1 MSSPFRSQIRSALAD
16 PSLGEALDIN
26 FERSLAA
33 TANASS
39 ILYNDLDELRR
50 KAHAIK
56 AETIAN
62 LEQYLEQFIQRASAN
77 GMIVHQAQDAQEANE
92 IVRGIIRQAG
102 GKVIAKSKTMV
113 SEETQLNTALEADGL
128 QVVETD
134 LGEYIVQLRGEPPA
148 HIIAPAVHL
157 TRRQVG
163 LTFQEKLG
171 LPYTEDIPTLT
182 AAARKELRQTF
193 LRADIGI
200 SGVNF
205 GVAETGGIC
214 LLTNEGNGRM
224 ATTLPDVHIALM
236 GIERLVPNLADL
248 AVMLDL
254 LPYAAT
260 GQRLTVYT
268 SLIHGPRRA
277 GEIDGPRQ
285 RHLVLLD
292 NGRRAMRNSELAEM
306 LYCIRCGACLNV
318 CPVFREIGGHAYV
331 GVSGKHTPYPGP
343 MGSVISPALF
353 GAAEFGDLARATS
366 LCGACQEA
374 CPVDIPLPKLLLR
387 VRAAGAEQPVHE
399 AMMPK
404 ERTIENAARTAAA
417 TDGQSTRAEAST
429 RASLAESPAQ
439 PASSTDI
446 QPPAARQPMQQQE
459 FRQHVPLTL
468 RLGLRLFTWAAESAA
483 RFNAVQRSAGA
494 VSRLFAPRSEWL
506 RLPAFT
512 GWGASRD
519 FPRPAAKPFHEM
531 VEELQRQP
539 APSESKW
546 IKTRF
551 VDPSEGVSTPDSRA
565 ASQALTDPANA
576 AAAMKSAQTPA
587 QIAEVFDRQ
596 LQALGGSFYR
606 CSASEAGEQILQ
618 LLRQEGVEKIQA
630 WESAFLPV
638 EIVDRLQQAGIS
650 VAQNPD
656 PELRAGLTG
665 AVAGAAHSASLLL
678 TAAPGRP
685 LTASLLP
692 EIHIA
697 VVKAADLYPHVSD
710 LLALEEV
717 RRASSAVLVS
727 GPSRTADIE
736 MSLTIGVHGPRQ
748 IHVFCVD

>member
-1 MSSPFRSQIRSALAD
+1 
-16 PSLGEALDIN
+16 
-26 FERSLAA
+26 
-33 TANASS
+33 
-39 ILYNDLDELRR
+39 
-50 KAHAIK
+50 
-56 AETIAN
+56 
-62 LEQYLEQFIQRASAN
+62 
-77 GMIVHQAQDAQEANE
+77 
-92 IVRGIIRQAG
+92 
-102 GKVIAKSKTMV
+102 
-113 SEETQLNTALEADGL
+113 
-128 QVVETD
+128 
-134 LGEYIVQLRGEPPA
+134 
-148 HIIAPAVHL
+148 
-157 TRRQVG
+157 
-163 LTFQEKLG
+163 
-171 LPYTEDIPTLT
+171 
-182 AAARKELRQTF
+182 
-193 LRADIGI
+193 
-200 SGVNF
+200 
-205 GVAETGGIC
+205 
-214 LLTNEGNGRM
+214 
-224 ATTLPDVHIALM
+224 
-236 GIERLVPNLADL
+236 
-248 AVMLDL
+248 
-254 LPYAAT
+254 
-260 GQRLTVYT
+260 
-268 SLIHGPRRA
+268 
-277 GEIDGPRQ
+277 
-285 RHLVLLD
+285 
-292 NGRRAMRNSELAEM
+292 
-306 LYCIRCGACLNV
+306 
-318 CPVFREIGGHAYV
+318 
-331 GVSGKHTPYPGP
+331 
-343 MGSVISPALF
+343 
-353 GAAEFGDLARATS
+353 
-366 LCGACQEA
+366 
-374 CPVDIPLPKLLLR
+374 
-387 VRAAGAEQPVHE
+387 
-399 AMMPK
+399 
-404 ERTIENAARTAAA
+404 
-417 TDGQSTRAEAST
+417 
-429 RASLAESPAQ
+429 
-439 PASSTDI
+439 
-446 QPPAARQPMQQQE
+446 MQQQE